1 MKLML
6 IKYQSIKTIFED
18 YVYSCMLQIKIF
30 KNAKV
35 RSKVSRISFLGENS
49 RGQNDKIQPTEGKVE
64 ELRDGIVILVGL
76 NISMDSFKYGTKK
89 I

>member
-1 MKLML
+1 M
-6 IKYQSIKTIFED
+6 FED
-18 YVYSCMLQIKIF
+18 YVNSCVLQIKIF

-35 RSKVSRISFLGENS
+35 GSRGFSISFLGENS
-49 RGQNDKIQPTEGKVE
+49 RGQNDKIHPTEGKVE

-89 I
+89 NN